1 MFTMAVLV
9 GKVAKVACFTGVEG
23 STSYIIFM
31 LAFILLVA
39 DVAKVAGYMW
49 CRESFIVWFRV

>member
-1 MFTMAVLV
+1 MGFLV
-9 GKVAKVACFTGVEG
+9 GKVAKVECITGVEG

-39 DVAKVAGYMW
+39 DVAKVAGLMEWRDAKYD
-49 CRESFIVWFRV
+49 

>member
-1 MFTMAVLV
+1 MFTMGVLV
-9 GKVAKVACFTGVEG
+9 GKVAKAAYITGVEV

-39 DVAKVAGYMW
+39 NVAKAAGYMG